1 MDYGY
6 KITTHGRA
14 VLAACLDLGRPLKL
28 TRAAVGSG
36 LADKDEDLAKV
47 HALVRYAAE
56 ASIADRRHEED
67 RLFLTVRYS
76 NLDHPDVETFTLS
89 EFMVWAEDPETGRE
103 TDFLYATLGD
113 FRQAVPGYSEHFPAS
128 VWSYPLVLV
137 VSGELQVLITA
148 SPGLATTI
156 DLQEAIDRLKLEI
169 MQNELTL
176 PLSTAS
182 GEALLTNGG
191 APLLAVYHPNQL
203 SAALDAMADL
213 EGRMEAGDAASR
225 AYADSAGRRAIANAN
240 AYTAGELLDLTG
252 KISAAKQE
260 AITAA
265 GTYAEEQVAAAK
277 TELTGKINTAKSQ
290 AVSAAATDATKKDKV
305 VEKRL
310 IYRIAND
317 FNKHNCAGNAHPGTL
332 AVSGLGP
339 PITQLPVPED
349 VADILDD
356 YIDILN
362 IDGE

>member
-14 VLAACLDLGRPLKL
+14 VLAACLDLGKPLRL

-76 NLDHPDVETFTLS
+76 NLDHPDVDTFTLS

-156 DLQEAIDRLKLEI
+156 ALQEAVDRLKLEL
-169 MQNELTL
+169 MTNELTL
-176 PLSTAS
+176 PLETAS

-225 AYADSAGRRAIANAN
+225 AYADSAGRRAITHAN
-240 AYTAGELLDLTG
+240 AYTAGEVLDLTDR
-252 KISAAKQE
+252 IAAAKAE

-265 GTYAEEQVAAAK
+265 GTDAAAK
-277 TELTGKINTAKSQ
+277 AATAKAE
-290 AVSAAATDATKKDKV
+290 AVSAAGTAADAKIAAHNTAAASHPTHLAKV
-305 VEKRL
+305 
-310 IYRIAND
+310 
-317 FNKHNCAGNAHPGTL
+317 
-332 AVSGLGP
+332 
-339 PITQLPVPED
+339 
-349 VADILDD
+349 
-356 YIDILN
+356 
-362 IDGE
+362 

>member
-14 VLAACLDLGRPLKL
+14 VLAACLDLGKPLRL

-76 NLDHPDVETFTLS
+76 NLDHPDVDTFTLS

-156 DLQEAIDRLKLEI
+156 DLQEAVDRLKLEL
-169 MQNELTL
+169 MTNELTL
-176 PLSTAS
+176 PLETAD
-182 GEALLTNGG
+182 GEALLTASGT
-191 APLLAVYHPNQL
+191 PLLAVYHPNQL
-203 SAALDAMADL
+203 AAALAAVAAL

-225 AYADSAGRRAIANAN
+225 AYADTAGRRASAQANS
-240 AYTAGELLDLTG
+240 YTAGKVLDLDA
-252 KISAAKQE
+252 KIAGAK
-260 AITAA
+260 
-265 GTYAEEQVAAAK
+265 AE
-277 TELTGKINTAKSQ
+277 
-290 AVSAAATDATKKDKV
+290 AVSAAGADAAEKVQSATDKIVYRLRWDMYQHNNGDDADTHPSFLRQSGSILLAPPKDFDH
-305 VEKRL
+305 E
-310 IYRIAND
+310 
-317 FNKHNCAGNAHPGTL
+317 
-332 AVSGLGP
+332 
-339 PITQLPVPED
+339 PE
-349 VADILDD
+349 V
-356 YIDILN
+356 
-362 IDGE
+362 

>member
-14 VLAACLDLGRPLKL
+14 VLAACLDLGKPLRL

-76 NLDHPDVETFTLS
+76 NLDHPDVDTFTLS

-156 DLQEAIDRLKLEI
+156 DLQEAVDRLKLEL
-169 MQNELTL
+169 MTNELTL
-176 PLSTAS
+176 PLETAD
-182 GEALLTNGG
+182 GEALLTASGT
-191 APLLAVYHPNQL
+191 PLLAVYHPNQL
-203 SAALDAMADL
+203 AAALAAVAAL

-225 AYADSAGRRAIANAN
+225 AYADTAGRRASAQANS
-240 AYTAGELLDLTG
+240 YTAGKVLDL
-252 KISAAKQE
+252 AAK
-260 AITAA
+260 IA
-265 GTYAEEQVAAAK
+265 GAKAE
-277 TELTGKINTAKSQ
+277 
-290 AVSAAATDATKKDKV
+290 AVSAAGADAAEKVQSATDKIVYRLRWDMYQHNNGDDADTHPSFLRQSGSILLAPPKDFDH
-305 VEKRL
+305 E
-310 IYRIAND
+310 
-317 FNKHNCAGNAHPGTL
+317 
-332 AVSGLGP
+332 
-339 PITQLPVPED
+339 PE
-349 VADILDD
+349 V
-356 YIDILN
+356 
-362 IDGE
+362 